1 MANRKNSDRG
11 PSRTGTILI
20 PVVLVILLLWMDYHK
35 RHTGPRFP
43 HAPSNFKEGY
53 CRGQHHRNR
62 VQILPSEVI
71 LGYLESLLDEDIQ
84 MERVL
89 GKVPE
94 TGEFGLT
101 DAGLDG
107 QERRLTPGSDGTEVG
122 ALL

>member
-1 MANRKNSDRG
+1 MANRRNCDRG
-11 PSRTGTILI
+11 QPTGTILI
-20 PVVLVILLLWMDYHK
+20 PVVLVILLLWMDYNK

-62 VQILPSEVI
+62 AQLLPSEVI
-71 LGYLESLLDEDIQ
+71 LDYLDLLFDDEDDIQ

-94 TGEFGLT
+94 TGEFDLVV
-101 DAGLDG
+101 AGLEG
-107 QERRLTPGSDGTEVG
+107 QEVDRAPGSEGTEVQ
-122 ALL
+122 